1 MSNKQEM
8 KMDAREKLTSMIR
21 NIVVNNDEA
30 AAEQDFHDF
39 LVLKSR
45 DVTGFDT
52 PEQIDFDND
61 DEVTA

>member
-1 MSNKQEM
+1 
-8 KMDAREKLTSMIR
+8 MDAREKLTSMIR

-52 PEQIDFDND
+52 VEQIDD
-61 DEVTA
+61 DKIDDMTE